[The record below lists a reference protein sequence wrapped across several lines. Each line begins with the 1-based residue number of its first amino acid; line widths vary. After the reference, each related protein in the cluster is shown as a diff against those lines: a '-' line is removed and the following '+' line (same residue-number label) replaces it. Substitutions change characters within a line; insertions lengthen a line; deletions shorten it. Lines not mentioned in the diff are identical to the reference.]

1 MNPLDLP
8 AVRDFVND
16 NIGGFHQRREKSLA
30 ELKLDRLLTKN
41 PYLFKAKDV
50 STASEM
56 INGLLDA
63 FLSSSEEQLFGGF
76 LEGLA
81 GFVAQQTSGGHK
93 STAEGVDL
101 EFFNKGIHYVV
112 SVKSGPNWGNAS
124 QHNRLQ
130 QNLTTAVSRLKQL
143 DAGANVQPVL
153 GCVDISPQT
162 DESGSEMKEAK
173 VSGVQLLKPGEDP
186 AIVLYLVDEAFHQ
199 MTLPV

>member
-30 ELKLDRLLTKN
+30 ELKLGRLLTKN

-162 DESGSEMKEAK
+162 DESGDEMKEAK

>member
-173 VSGVQLLKPGEDP
+173 VSGVQLLKPGEYP
-186 AIVLYLVDEAFHQ
+186 PVMLYFVDEAFHQ